1 MCSAATT
8 ARPSGDI
15 SADNFVGEEMTK
27 IVIQLPK
34 EQADRLAELA
44 KSLDT
49 TVEDLAKAKLCEMV
63 EKPDEEFQQALSY
76 VLKKN
81 ADLYRRLA

>member
-1 MCSAATT
+1 
-8 ARPSGDI
+8 
-15 SADNFVGEEMTK
+15 MTK

-44 KSLDT
+44 RSLDT

-63 EKPDEEFQQALSY
+63 EKPDEEFQEALRY

-81 ADLYRRLA
+81 AELYRRLA

>member
-1 MCSAATT
+1 
-8 ARPSGDI
+8 
-15 SADNFVGEEMTK
+15 MTK
-27 IVIQLPK
+27 IVIQLSK
-34 EQADRLAELA
+34 KQADRLAELA

-63 EKPDEEFQQALSY
+63 EKPDKEFQQALRY

-81 ADLYRRLA
+81 AELYRRLA